1 MSRTFHSSQKRM
13 FSCCRVWY
21 DSDEMRAVA
30 VAPPGFGKTSVIT
43 GLFDHAASVFTVA
56 KEYKKAS
63 MAGAGLLLTPRL
75 ILNKQQSNEIQ
86 QMAIE
91 GLPNVKKEVA
101 TYDCENGL
109 GTERIKDFIANCK
122 KRGNYPI
129 IVSTYKSADKLSGFR
144 FDLIICDE
152 GHNVTAPGI
161 FQAVMYK
168 LDQKAKRLFV
178 TATPKLN
185 RHISHSSGS
194 RGMGNSELYGRF
206 IYAMS
211 FYRAIDLG
219 FILPIKRIKID
230 AIGASDTKGD
240 HIVDLVIRSQ
250 LALKQGMGETNL
262 ANKVIYVFNNKA
274 EIEVI
279 RDNWQE
285 IYYATGAKVFTAFS
299 ENESFHVNGEKPRN
313 ISQTSKIREDFIT
326 ALRNEP
332 GDCLLAHI
340 DTMGEGVDVTGITGC
355 VLINSGDETRIIQNI
370 GRAMRILPEDRNKPK
385 KERIKQYALL
395 GIVSYNGETD
405 AQSYIDGI
413 ARAIQAM
420 SSRDFYKTYFS
431 STFIDRGDG
440 SAPPDENGEPKNNMI
455 GNQDDLIGFTADE
468 QNDGNIFIDDETGGE
483 EWIERKQKVIDL
495 EEERRKE
502 EEFLR
507 SQEKE
512 KEALGTHNAGFD
524 AMMKMFGGA

>member
-1 MSRTFHSSQKRM
+1 MSRKFHSSQNQM
-13 FSCCRVWY
+13 FSVCRNWY

-30 VAPPGFGKTSVIT
+30 VAPPGFGKTSVIA
-43 GLFDHAASVFTVA
+43 GLFDHAASVFADA

-75 ILNKQQSNEIQ
+75 ILNKQQTDEIR

-129 IVSTYKSADKLSGFR
+129 IVSTYKSADKLSDFR
-144 FDLIICDE
+144 FDIIICDE

-168 LDQKAKRLFV
+168 LDQNAKRLFI

-185 RHISHSSGS
+185 KHTVHSSRA

-206 IYAMS
+206 IYTMS

-230 AIGASDTKGD
+230 AIGTADTKGE

-250 LALKQGMGETNL
+250 LALKKRMGESNL

-285 IYYATGAKVFTAFS
+285 IYYATGSKVFTAFS
-299 ENESFHVNGEKPRN
+299 ENESFHVNGEPPKN
-313 ISQTSKIREDFIT
+313 ISSFSKIREDFLT

-385 KERIKQYALL
+385 KERIKQFALL

-420 SSRDFYKTYFS
+420 SSRDFYKHYFS

-440 SAPPDENGEPKNNMI
+440 SAPPDENGEPENFMI
-455 GNQDDLIGFTADE
+455 DSQADLIGFASGVQD
-468 QNDGNIFIDDETGGE
+468 DGNIFIDDETGGE
-483 EWIERKQKVIDL
+483 EWVEYDSRVVDL

-507 SQEKE
+507 NQEKE
-512 KEALGTHNAGFD
+512 KELLGTNNTGFD
-524 AMMKMFGGA
+524 AMAKMFGGL